1 MGPRPPVVFYWFLR
15 DCCGEKNAVGTRA
28 TGKTSI
34 GTDDSRRRFR
44 SGVFIA
50 DWWFLAASILIVLG
64 CTVPYRTWPSGPSGF
79 GGAGGGVPSGGSP
92 MLPVK
97 AFAAGINTPM
107 PVSIVPPTLYDKGG
121 RGCSGPKLSE
131 MPGQF
136 M

>member
-1 MGPRPPVVFYWFLR
+1 MGARV
-15 DCCGEKNAVGTRA
+15 A
-28 TGKTSI
+28 GKTST

-50 DWWFLAASILIVLG
+50 DWWLQAASILIVLG
-64 CTVPYRTWPSGPSGF
+64 SGPSGF

-107 PVSIVPPTLYDKGG
+107 PVCIVPPTLYDEGG

-131 MPGQF
+131 MPGAVHVRGGAMELAKEAHCGHAHQVSREPP
-136 M
+136 